1 MIMRKKERERT
12 TFSPVFAK
20 GIRVIARTYKLL
32 GEFKN
37 GKARERVSRRS
48 TEQQPRGAEVGSEV
62 KLGSVTREG
71 WGGRFHHNNFPGH

>member
-12 TFSPVFAK
+12 TSSPVFAK

-37 GKARERVSRRS
+37 GKARERETPGVLRNNNL
-48 TEQQPRGAEVGSEV
+48 AEP
-62 KLGSVTREG
+62 K
-71 WGGRFHHNNFPGH
+71 